1 MASIDSP
8 VKQVANCFGFASL
21 ACVLVQSCTHVTYS
35 CACTL
40 HFMFTVHDMLISV
53 VFYDIKWYRN

>member
-21 ACVLVQSCTHVTYS
+21 ACVLVQSCTHVVYS

-40 HFMFTVHDMLISV
+40 HFMFTVHAH
-53 VFYDIKWYRN
+53 